1 MFLRRPFFLGRML
14 GLFLLLGGL
23 LLGFS
28 AAYRA
33 GQMRGYM
40 MGTMTAYQQ
49 TAPRGESASPEMP
62 MPFYGRGYD
71 GYSGWGTRPHFGAF
85 LFPFLCLLPWGSSSW
100 AAFSSGDAGI
110 TANTALWVAPGDI
123 TPAKPTSGADTP
135 GLAKAPLTR
144 TNPSKKP
151 KKQKQGYTEGH
162 RGKNTEIHRG
172 KTNTS

>member
-49 TAPRGESASPEMP
+49 AAPRGESASPEMP

-71 GYSGWGTRPHFGAF
+71 GYGGWGTRPHFSF
-85 LFPFLCLLPWGSSSW
+85 ILFPILCLLPLGFLFLGGLFFRRRWHHGKHGPMGGPWGHHPGKAHFW
-100 AAFSSGDAGI
+100 GGHPWSGEGPIDPDEPI
-110 TANTALWVAPGDI
+110 Q
-123 TPAKPTSGADTP
+123 
-135 GLAKAPLTR
+135 KA
-144 TNPSKKP
+144 
-151 KKQKQGYTEGH
+151 
-162 RGKNTEIHRG
+162 
-172 KTNTS
+172 